1 MVETSLRI
9 TEPGTRLY
17 VVIRTANVASSHLT
31 PDLFQKACSRL
42 RREYG
47 LAAIPTP
54 GGDAVLLVATVRPV
68 PSFTME
74 GDEWELTVT
83 DANESPQHLTLNN
96 ALGRKCVP
104 ELIERALLATLE
116 RRTELW
122 TLDSLRKW
130 YEPNPFKQE
139 AGIAAYRRYE
149 IGAVLLDGIGVGV
162 SADVGTAFFTERPL
176 SHYFDPA
183 LASVE
188 RQHRVVEF
196 LRLIDRQEGQKGTLD
211 YFLHGHQKCY
221 YVDAPEGITSSTT
234 GTIKVKG
241 KTFASLAQYL
251 HEVAPRIAISDDEAV
266 VRVSFPSIERPV
278 PVPARFL
285 RARVMNDQLPE
296 LLKPVDKIAP
306 DERRRLLQQFWK
318 SLEPRPL
325 GGVAPGFRDGF
336 WRPADDR
343 VARLSMIS
351 LEFAQGRRLA
361 PPSELSA
368 ATYKRNFK
376 NRLTMLQEV
385 GCFHVP
391 PTVPRVIPC
400 AYPETLDA
408 KAASDFARE
417 LVQRITDLA
426 RVEFTVRPVEYR
438 TVDDA
443 IGQVRRLPEP
453 GVAVFILNDEPAA
466 YHQVAFQLDSWRV
479 KRITMDVLLKH
490 LDAFRHGAWDRR
502 RGARSEEAGHA
513 KWTSF
518 LTMNALDIIQLL
530 DVVPWRIDS
539 VGPYEAQLIIDVG
552 YDRRHVSLSLLIARA
567 KELSPSFGIY
577 TATQRKPD
585 HKRESIN
592 PTLLSDHVL
601 GLFDQI
607 RRRRFD
613 PLSSL
618 LVMRDGL
625 LVGEERK
632 GVEDAMIRLRDQSFL
647 ASDARIE
654 TVDFH
659 KTTQKPVRAWE
670 VSVHEEVS
678 NVLEGTAIKLAEDSV
693 LVLTTGSATLTQ
705 GTADP
710 ILMVSN
716 GSPAQSVDAAQSVFA
731 GAQLNWSSPAVAQRL
746 PLPFKRTDEELV
758 ARAAQE
764 VRRLS

>member
-1 MVETSLRI
+1 MLETSLRI

-17 VVIRTANVASSHLT
+17 VVIRIANVTGSHLT
-31 PDLFQKACSRL
+31 PDLFQKACGRL
-42 RREYG
+42 RRQYG
-47 LAAIPTP
+47 LAAVPMP
-54 GGDAVLLVATVRPV
+54 DRDPVLLVATVGPV

-74 GDEWELTVT
+74 GDDWELTVT
-83 DANESPQHLTLNN
+83 DASESPQRLTLNN
-96 ALGRKCVP
+96 SLGQKCVP
-104 ELIERALLATLE
+104 ELIERALLATLD

-122 TLDSLRKW
+122 TLDSPRKW
-130 YEPNPFKQE
+130 YEPHLFKQE

-149 IGAVLLDGIGVGV
+149 IGAFMLDGVGVGV
-162 SADVGTAFFTERPL
+162 SADVGTAFFAEHPL
-176 SHYFDPA
+176 SYYFDPT
-183 LASVE
+183 LVSVE
-188 RQHRVVEF
+188 RYQRVAEF

-221 YVDAPEGITSSTT
+221 YVDAPEGITCSTT

-241 KTFASLAQYL
+241 KTFASLLQYL
-251 HEVAPRIAISDDEAV
+251 HEMAPRTTIRDDEPV
-266 VRVSFPSIERPV
+266 VRVSFPNIERPV
-278 PVPARFL
+278 WVPARFV
-285 RARVMNDQLPE
+285 RARVMNDQVPDP
-296 LLKPVDKIAP
+296 LKPVDKIAP
-306 DERRRLLQQFWK
+306 PERRQLLQQFWT

-325 GGVAPGFRDGF
+325 GSVASGFYDGF
-336 WRPADDR
+336 WRPPDDR
-343 VARLSMIS
+343 VVHLMMVP

-361 PPSELSA
+361 PPSELSP

-376 NRLTMLQEV
+376 NRLTTLQEV

-391 PTVPRVIPC
+391 PTVPHIIPC
-400 AYPETLDA
+400 AHPETLDA
-408 KAASDFARE
+408 KAAADFAGA
-417 LVQRITDLA
+417 LVQKIKDLT

-438 TVDDA
+438 TLGDA
-443 IGQVRRLPEP
+443 IEQIRRLPEP
-453 GVAVFILNDEPAA
+453 GVAVFVLDKEPAA

-479 KRITMDVLLKH
+479 KRITEHVLREH
-490 LDAFRHGAWDRR
+490 LDASRHGTWDRR
-502 RGARSEEAGHA
+502 RGVRSKEAGHA

-518 LTMNALDIIQLL
+518 VTMNALDIIQQL

-539 VGPYEAQLIIDVG
+539 AGPYEAQLVIDVG
-552 YDRRHVSLSLLIARA
+552 HDRRHVSLSLLIARA
-567 KELSPSFGIY
+567 KELSPGFGIY

-585 HKRESIN
+585 PKRESIN

-632 GVEDAMIRLRDQSFL
+632 GVEDAMIRLRDQGFL
-647 ASDARIE
+647 ASGARIE
-654 TVDFH
+654 MVDLH
-659 KTTQKPVRAWE
+659 KTTLKPVRAWE
-670 VSVHEEVS
+670 VNVHEEAT
-678 NVLEGTAIKLAEDSV
+678 NALEGTAVKLAEDSV
-693 LVLTTGSATLTQ
+693 LVVTTGGATLTQ

-710 ILMVSN
+710 IVVVSN
-716 GSPAQSVDAAQSVFA
+716 SSPTLPVDAAQSIFA

-764 VRRLS
+764 VRRIS